1 MSVRLHYPEV
11 FDGSSVMDLMIRL
24 KASLISNKDLIGHS
38 GWPGMRARDKLQRG
52 RLRLG
57 RNFPWTIARQMMR
70 LRQHGINHK
79 FTKQEATQTLHMFGR
94 ITKRRRT
101 QLYVARTTS

>member
-1 MSVRLHYPEV
+1 
-11 FDGSSVMDLMIRL
+11 
-24 KASLISNKDLIGHS
+24 
-38 GWPGMRARDKLQRG
+38 MRARDKLQRG

-57 RNFPWTIARQMMR
+57 RNFSWTIARQMMR

-94 ITKRRRT
+94 ITKRRRK
-101 QLYVARTTS
+101 QLYVARTTSYGRTTSQSLMNKRTDVLYPRATHYAANKKNTFPFLFLGYI